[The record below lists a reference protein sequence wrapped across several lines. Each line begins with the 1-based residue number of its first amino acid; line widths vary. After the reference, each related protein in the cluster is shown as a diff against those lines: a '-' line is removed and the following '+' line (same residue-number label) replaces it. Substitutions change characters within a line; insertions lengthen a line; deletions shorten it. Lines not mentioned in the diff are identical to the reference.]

1 MGADV
6 LLREKI
12 DKSILGGIL
21 VKSDNKQFD
30 ATVTNSI
37 NKIKSSFKV

>member
-1 MGADV
+1 MGSDV

-21 VKSDNKQFD
+21 IKSENKQFD
-30 ATVTNSI
+30 STVINSI
-37 NKIKSSFKV
+37 NKIKSNFKV